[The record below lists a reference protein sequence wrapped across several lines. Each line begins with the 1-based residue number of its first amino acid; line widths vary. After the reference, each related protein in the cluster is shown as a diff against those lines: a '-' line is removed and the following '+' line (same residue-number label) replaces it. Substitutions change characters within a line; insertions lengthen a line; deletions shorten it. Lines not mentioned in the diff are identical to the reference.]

1 MNPFWLKRIH
11 YLLKHLEV
19 NKRVLGHVIVY
30 WMILSVLI
38 PSPTG
43 GQKKVEERCH
53 SFIYW
58 MHIHHFLPL
67 VPTLASCSCRGNVIL
82 SIPLVMRYTEV
93 VHCQCLRYIFNSN
106 VVFIIRSSFFTFFFL
121 VLRCGTSSPSSIMF
135 NFFVVW
141 NEFSVSC
148 LTYL

>member
-19 NKRVLGHVIVY
+19 NKRVLGHEIVY

-53 SFIYW
+53 CFIYW
-58 MHIHHFLPL
+58 MHMHHFLPL
-67 VPTLASCSCRGNVIL
+67 VPTLASCSRRENVIL

-93 VHCQCLRYIFNSN
+93 VHCQCLRYIFLTLML
-106 VVFIIRSSFFTFFFL
+106 FSSIEVPFLYFFF
-121 VLRCGTSSPSSIMF
+121 
-135 NFFVVW
+135 
-141 NEFSVSC
+141 SC
-148 LTYL
+148 SLLSDITLFHYI